1 MASGPKLLERMRRT
15 RSGHP
20 ERDFFSVLRYYKYDK
35 VREANHGSI
44 WRHEILAKHPD
55 PQIRNLARVM
65 IPKGSETKTYVA
77 EQVVASVDA
86 LLALEE

>member
-1 MASGPKLLERMRRT
+1 MRRT

-20 ERDFFSVLRYYKYDK
+20 ERDFFSVLRYYGYEQ

-44 WRHEILAKHPD
+44 WRHGS
-55 PQIRNLARVM
+55 LARHADPEIRKLARLM

-77 EQVVASVDA
+77 DQVVASVDA
-86 LLALEE
+86 LLALGE